1 MSDSLPVEIVPY
13 DPSWPQLFISAS
25 REILAAIGDYVAALE
40 HIGSTAVP
48 GLAAKPVI
56 DILVGVKN
64 LEDAPAFLP
73 PLFPLGYHYLPRYEA
88 ELPQRRYLERIR
100 AGQHTHHVH
109 IVTLESDFFRTHLLF
124 RDALRADPALA
135 ADYAALKIRLAAQ
148 YRTDRSAYTDG
159 KSAFIQSVL
168 NNIPPEDTR
177 QPKP

>member
-13 DPSWPQLFISAS
+13 DPRWTQLFSDAS
-25 REILAAIGDYVAALE
+25 REILIAIGEYIRVIE

-64 LEDAPAFLP
+64 VDDAPAFLP
-73 PLFPLGYHYLPRYEA
+73 PLFPLGYHYISRYET

-100 AGQHTHHVH
+100 AGRHTHHLH
-109 IVTLESDFFRTHLLF
+109 IVAAESDFFHTHLLF
-124 RDALRADPALA
+124 RDTLRANPALA
-135 ADYAALKIRLAAQ
+135 AEYAALKIRLAAQ
-148 YRTDRSAYTDG
+148 YRTDRAAYTDG

-168 NNIPPEDTR
+168 KDLPAENTH
-177 QPKP
+177 QP